1 MTASPDLTGLLLE
14 WNQGNDAALEKLT
27 PLVYSELRR
36 IAQACMAGERPG
48 HTLQASALVNEA
60 FVKLIDTRRVQ
71 WKNRAHFFAMSAKL
85 MRRILVDFARRKRYQ
100 KRDGGLQVTLDE
112 NVSPS
117 TDRTRDLV
125 ELDNAL
131 ITLAALNPR
140 VSQVVELR
148 YFGGLTED
156 ETAEALHVS
165 PDTVLRDWKF
175 AKVWLHRQ
183 LTNTK
188 GNSPG
193 NDA

>member
-1 MTASPDLTGLLLE
+1 MAASRDLTGLLLE
-14 WNQGNDAALEKLT
+14 WNEGNDAALEKLT

-60 FVKLIDTRRVQ
+60 FLKLIDARRVQ

-100 KRDGGLQVTLDE
+100 KRDGGIQVTLDE

-125 ELDNAL
+125 ELDHAL
-131 ITLAALNPR
+131 TALAALNPR

-175 AKVWLHRQ
+175 AKVWLYRE
-183 LTNTK
+183 LTNR
-188 GNSPG
+188 GG
-193 NDA
+193 L

>member
-14 WNQGNDAALEKLT
+14 WNEGNDAALEKLT

-60 FVKLIDTRRVQ
+60 FVKLIDARRVQ

-85 MRRILVDFARRKRYQ
+85 MRRILVDFARRKRFQ

-112 NVSPS
+112 IVSPS
-117 TDRTRDLV
+117 MDRTRDLV
-125 ELDNAL
+125 ELDDAL
-131 ITLAALNPR
+131 TALAALNLR
-140 VSQVVELR
+140 VSRVVELR

-175 AKVWLHRQ
+175 AKVWLYRE
-183 LTNTK
+183 LTCR
-188 GNSPG
+188 GG
-193 NDA
+193 L